1 MRKSKDYIEH
11 EGIVTELTDSIV
23 TVEILSKSACSSCHA
38 KGFCSVG
45 DMKVKYVEVDNVD
58 AVLYEKGERVNV
70 VLRKSLGYRALLYSY
85 IIPLV
90 NMMVLLVLLSEM
102 GYSDL
107 TIGLCVL
114 ASLAIYYLL
123 LLIFKDKFK
132 KDFVFTIEKLD
143 K

>member
-1 MRKSKDYIEH
+1 MRKSKDFIEH
-11 EGIVTELTDSIV
+11 EGIVTDLTEYTV

-45 DMKVKYVEVDNVD
+45 DMKAKYVEVDNVD
-58 AVLYEKGERVNV
+58 ALFFEKGERVNV
-70 VLRKSLGYRALLYSY
+70 ILRKSLGYKALFYSY
-85 IIPLV
+85 IIPLII
-90 NMMVLLVLLSEM
+90 MMVLLVLLSET
-102 GYSDL
+102 GYPDL
-107 TIGLCVL
+107 TIGLSVL

-123 LLIFKDKFK
+123 IWIFKDKFK